1 MGFSLFTFGDSTRE
15 AGASVNGPIPAT
27 QAMATATDFL
37 LKPAPPRLAPLPRVL
52 YAMLM
57 RPGHKFGSMEE
68 QVLTLAGRFRTEGSA
83 FVPLFISG
91 PGDGSVDFYRARG
104 IDAEVLDL
112 RRLRPGTLMRLLGIL
127 SRHRIDVIH
136 WNFTS
141 PLGNQYLWP
150 LTLLRPTLRH
160 YYTDHI
166 SRTLPIPPPA
176 RGPRRWLKQLM
187 LRRYGRVFCVSE
199 FVRDCLRGQG
209 VWPEAR
215 LLPCLHFVNT
225 DRFRPDSVERD
236 RLRRE
241 LDAQDRFVVLVV
253 GQLIAAKGIDLLIRA
268 LADLPPEALLWIVG
282 DGPERGA
289 LDALIAERGLGARV
303 RVLGHQFDVCPYLQ
317 AADCFVCPSR
327 WAEAAGL
334 VNLEAAACGLPVV
347 ASRIGGIPEY
357 LDDGQTGVLF
367 APDDV
372 RGLSDALNRLLRD
385 RSWCR
390 RLGAQARAMAVERFS
405 TAARMPEIL
414 DLYRR

>member
-1 MGFSLFTFGDSTRE
+1 
-15 AGASVNGPIPAT
+15 
-27 QAMATATDFL
+27 MATATDVL

-68 QVLTLAGRFRTEGSA
+68 QVVTLAGQFRAEGSA

-91 PGDGSVDFYRARG
+91 PGDGSVDFYRDRG
-104 IDAEVLDL
+104 LDAEILDL
-112 RRLRPGTLMRLLGIL
+112 RRLRPGTLIRLLGIL

-141 PLGNQYLWP
+141 PLGNPYLWP
-150 LTLLRPTLRH
+150 LTVLRPTLKH

-166 SRTLPIPPPA
+166 SRTLPVPPPA
-176 RGPRRWLKQLM
+176 LGPRRWLKQLL

-199 FVRDCLRGQG
+199 FVRDCLRAQG

-225 DRFRPDSVERD
+225 DRFRPNPGERD
-236 RLRRE
+236 RLRHE
-241 LDAQDRFVVLVV
+241 LDAKDRFVVLVV
-253 GQLIAAKGIDLLIRA
+253 GQLIAAKGIDVLIRA
-268 LADLPPEALLWIVG
+268 MTDLPPEAVLWIVG
-282 DGPERGA
+282 DGLERGA
-289 LDALIAERGLGARV
+289 LDALIAARGLCGRV
-303 RVLGHQFDVCPYLQ
+303 RILGHQFDVRPYMQ

-334 VNLEAAACGLPVV
+334 VNLEAAACSLPVV

-357 LDDGQTGVLF
+357 LDEGQTGLLF
-367 APDDV
+367 EPGDIP
-372 RGLSDALNRLLRD
+372 GLSGVLNRLIRD
-385 RSWCR
+385 RAWCR

-405 TAARMPEIL
+405 TAARIPEML
-414 DLYRR
+414 DIYRRQTP